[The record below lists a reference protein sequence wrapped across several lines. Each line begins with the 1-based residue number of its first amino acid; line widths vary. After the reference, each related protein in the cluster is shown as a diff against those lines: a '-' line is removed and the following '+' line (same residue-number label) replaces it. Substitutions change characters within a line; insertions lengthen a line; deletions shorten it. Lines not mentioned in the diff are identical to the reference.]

1 MTSRNDITGDLIKT
15 KASGDKDAYAEG
27 WDRIFG
33 KKRAADNSSDSG
45 RSADSERDTPL
56 VAETHKILRR
66 ETKWEGH
73 PIDLAKPE
81 TTADKPVEPTLCDI
95 CGKELNKV
103 GECAW
108 TSCPLNWDETRA
120 DIVGQNGNVGYG
132 EDAS

>member
-1 MTSRNDITGDLIKT
+1 MASRNDITGDLIKT
-15 KASGDKDAYAEG
+15 KANGDKDAYADG

-33 KKRAADNSSDSG
+33 KKNKVADAEATPNQSVG
-45 RSADSERDTPL
+45 SA
-56 VAETHKILRR
+56 
-66 ETKWEGH
+66 
-73 PIDLAKPE
+73 
-81 TTADKPVEPTLCDI
+81 LCDI

-108 TSCPLNWDETRA
+108 TSCPLNWDEKRA

>member
-1 MTSRNDITGDLIKT
+1 MAARNDITGDLIKT

-33 KKRAADNSSDSG
+33 KKRATDNSSDSG

-56 VAETHKILRR
+56 VNEDK
-66 ETKWEGH
+66 
-73 PIDLAKPE
+73 LATPE
-81 TTADKPVEPTLCDI
+81 ATADKPVEPTLCDI

-108 TSCPLNWDETRA
+108 TSCPLNWDEKRA